1 MPKIVDTDKL
11 LRCLAFLTALR
22 QNTSVDSIREYAD
35 LTTSHVNEFHTI
47 LSTIS
52 SIGIDVSEFFIP
64 DQEVKP
70 TVTPSPVDNATGRAT
85 GSATYSEEKY
95 VRKSIFLAK
104 LDAII
109 NYLNML
115 LEDKPRK
122 TGFQTPT

>member
-1 MPKIVDTDKL
+1 MPKKNDLDKL
-11 LRCLAFLTALR
+11 LRALSLLTALR

-64 DQEVKP
+64 DQELKP
-70 TVTPSPVDNATGRAT
+70 TVTSIDTLGK
-85 GSATYSEEKY
+85 GGATYSEEKY
-95 VRKSIFLAK
+95 VRKSIFLTK

-109 NYLNML
+109 NYLTML
-115 LEDKPRK
+115 LKEKPRK
-122 TGFQTPT
+122 TGF